1 VVLLALKLAEN
12 ASIVRCVTLQIKGLH
27 KLVMTIHTSLLT
39 LIGNTPMLQLKA
51 FDTGPC
57 ELFVKLEAHNP
68 GGSIK
73 DRVGLAIIEA
83 AETSGELKPGGTIV
97 EATAGN
103 TGIGLALVAA
113 IKGYKIILVIPDKM
127 SREKI
132 LHLEGL
138 GAQIV
143 LTRSDVPEGHPEYYQ
158 DLARTIVATTPGS
171 FLANQ
176 FSNPV
181 NPMIHR
187 TTTGPEIWDQME
199 GNLDAV
205 VAGVGSGGTLTG
217 MAEFFREKDPSI
229 KMVAADP
236 EGSIIAD
243 AVTKGSFCYEGGSWL
258 VEGVGEDFIPDVFNV
273 DLIHDAV
280 TVSDKEAFQ
289 TLQTL
294 VSVEGILGGSSTGTL
309 VAGAVKWCRQQ
320 TTHKRVVT
328 FICDTG
334 NKYLSKAFNKAWLYD
349 NNLLEVP
356 GIGNLTD
363 MISRRADRGE
373 MVSIAPTDTL
383 MTAYKRMRASD
394 ISQLPV
400 LEKNA
405 LVGVLDEEDILF
417 SVTQNQQAFTLPA
430 GEVMTSKLDIVS
442 AQATE
447 SELAQ
452 VLQEGKVAIIY
463 DKEVFMGFITKVDL
477 INHYRTQLD

>member
-1 VVLLALKLAEN
+1 MLK
-12 ASIVRCVTLQIKGLH
+12 
-27 KLVMTIHTSLLT
+27 
-39 LIGNTPMLQLKA
+39 LKA

-57 ELFVKLEAHNP
+57 ELFVKLESHNP

-83 AETSGELKPGGTIV
+83 AEKSGELKPGGTII

-138 GAQIV
+138 GAEIV

-158 DLARTIVATTPGS
+158 DLARKIVEETPGS

-187 TTTGPEIWDQME
+187 TTTAPEIWEQMN

-217 MAEFFREKDPSI
+217 MAEFFKEKDPSI

-243 AVTKGSFCYEGGSWL
+243 AVTKGSFSYDGGSWL
-258 VEGVGEDFIPDVFNV
+258 VEGVGEDFIPDVLNV
-273 DLIHDAV
+273 ELLHDAAI
-280 TVSDKEAFQ
+280 VSDKEAFQ

-294 VSVEGILGGSSTGTL
+294 IREEGILGGSSTGTL
-309 VAGAVKWCRQQ
+309 VAGAVKWCQKQ
-320 TTHKRVVT
+320 TTPKRVVT

-334 NKYLSKAFNKAWLYD
+334 NKYLSKAFNKSWLHD
-349 NNLLEVP
+349 NDLLEVTLV
-356 GIGNLTD
+356 GDLTDLVNRRADQGD
-363 MISRRADRGE
+363 MIS
-373 MVSIAPTDTL
+373 VSPSDTL
-383 MTAYKRMRASD
+383 LTAYKRMRASD
-394 ISQLPV
+394 ISQIPV
-400 LEKNA
+400 LDQGK
-405 LVGVLDEEDILF
+405 LVGVLDEEDLLF
-417 SVTQNQQAFTLPA
+417 NVSKSKEAFSKVA
-430 GEVMTSKLDIVS
+430 GEFMVTDLDVLPTT
-442 AQATE
+442 A
-447 SELAQ
+447 SEDELME
-452 VLQEGKVAIIY
+452 VLTQGKVAIIY
-463 DKEVFMGFITKVDL
+463 DTDTFIGFITKVDL
-477 INHYRTQLD
+477 INHYRTKISQD